1 MGEFGVPQLPVKH
14 QHDKLIV
21 ELPNE
26 FPLFTALAQLSRKIE
41 ELPFIGAWAR
51 LDKLSS
57 PINTLNR
64 AAIALT
70 AIWLI
75 IIVLNYLNRA
85 SNPAAMRNI
94 AQLVLFIAA
103 VWAVI
108 GADKLYERT
117 FITRLELTSTHLH
130 IIEQRPWGTLELATV
145 PIQEALDFEIERA
158 YTDTDEEMGAKR
170 RCNLYLHH
178 QGRRMRLARGM
189 LEELCIQTAN
199 TIRLRA
205 EQAPSSPHKLPS

>member
-26 FPLFTALAQLSRKIE
+26 FPLFTALARLSRKIE
-41 ELPFIGAWAR
+41 EIPYIGAVTR
-51 LDKLSS
+51 HDKRRS
-57 PINTLNR
+57 PINTLNK
-64 AAIALT
+64 AAIFLT
-70 AIWLI
+70 ALSLI
-75 IIVLNYLNRA
+75 FVALNCSSSSSSPESMLAVRY
-85 SNPAAMRNI
+85 NI
-94 AQLVLFIAA
+94 LFILAI
-103 VWAVI
+103 WAVV